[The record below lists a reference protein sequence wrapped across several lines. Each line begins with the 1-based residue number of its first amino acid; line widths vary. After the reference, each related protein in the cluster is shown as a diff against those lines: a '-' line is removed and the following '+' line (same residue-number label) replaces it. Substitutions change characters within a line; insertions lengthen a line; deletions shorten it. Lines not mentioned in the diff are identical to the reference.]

1 MNGAR
6 SGHKPIDPLLRRARI
21 DMAYGK
27 SKTDVW
33 KAKVEYA
40 HYLGKPLKDIGK
52 EYRSAIAKSIKDS
65 ISISKIIQHEADLR
79 FLRAHGHK
87 I

>member
-1 MNGAR
+1 MTKEANMNGAR

-40 HYLGKPLKDIGK
+40 HYLGKPL
-52 EYRSAIAKSIKDS
+52 
-65 ISISKIIQHEADLR
+65 
-79 FLRAHGHK
+79 
-87 I
+87 